1 MGRFAARRI
10 AQGLIVILGVTIT
23 VFVVTRMVGDPVKAI
38 LPLSATNEERAEFRH
53 QLGLDKPIAVQFG
66 DYLKDVAR
74 LDFGESIQFRRPALT
89 VVLEKLPKTFELVV
103 PAIILAVLL
112 AVPLGVVAALK
123 PGSILDRFTVVVS
136 MSGLS
141 IPQFLLGL
149 LLILIFAVKLHLL
162 PAFGVGDWRHYV
174 LPVVTLAL
182 PAVGRLAMIVRSSM
196 IDELNQQYVKM
207 AKAKG
212 MSYSRV
218 VGVHALRNATI
229 PAMTLT
235 GWEFIRALSGY
246 SVVVETVF
254 AWPGLGF
261 LAITAIQKR
270 DLILLQA
277 IVLVVSV
284 LVVVINVLIDVLYK
298 QVDPRI
304 KVV

>member
-1 MGRFAARRI
+1 MGRFAVRRI
-10 AQGLIVILGVTIT
+10 TQGLIVILGVTIT
-23 VFVVTRMVGDPVKAI
+23 VFVVTRLVGDPVKAI
-38 LPLSATNEERAEFRH
+38 LPLSATNEERAQFRH
-53 QLGLDKPIAVQFG
+53 QLGLDKPIPVQFA
-66 DYLKDVAR
+66 DYLKDVAH
-74 LDFGESIQFRRPALT
+74 LDFGESIQYRRPALD

-112 AVPLGVVAALK
+112 AIPLGVLAALK
-123 PGSILDRFTVVVS
+123 PGRALDRFTVVIS

-162 PAFGVGDWRHYV
+162 PAFGVGDWKHFI
-174 LPVVTLAL
+174 LPVVTLAF

-212 MSYSRV
+212 MPYSRV
-218 VGVHALRNATI
+218 VGIHALRNATI

-261 LAITAIQKR
+261 LAITAIEKR

-284 LVVVINVLIDVLYK
+284 MVVVINVLIDVLYK
-298 QVDPRI
+298 RVDPRI
-304 KVV
+304 KVS

>member
-1 MGRFAARRI
+1 MGRFAVRRI

-123 PGSILDRFTVVVS
+123 PGSILDRFTVVIS

-284 LVVVINVLIDVLYK
+284 MVVVINVLIDVLYK

>member
-1 MGRFAARRI
+1 MGRFAVRRI

-123 PGSILDRFTVVVS
+123 PGSILDRFTVVIS

>member
-23 VFVVTRMVGDPVKAI
+23 VFVVTRLVGDPVRAI

-66 DYLKDVAR
+66 DYMKDVAR
-74 LDFGESIQFRRPALT
+74 LDFGESIQFRRPALD

-103 PAIILAVLL
+103 PAILLAVLL
-112 AVPLGVVAALK
+112 ALPLGVIAALK
-123 PGSILDRFTVVVS
+123 PGRFLDRFTVVIS

-218 VGVHALRNATI
+218 VGIHALRNATI

-277 IVLVVSV
+277 IVLVVSIM
-284 LVVVINVLIDVLYK
+284 VVVINVLIDVLYK
-298 QVDPRI
+298 RVDPRI
-304 KVV
+304 KVS